1 MRIGLV
7 IAATL
12 LLAGCGSSPEP
23 FNATPLSI
31 SYKYNGDQVVS
42 AAQKANKHC
51 ATQGKVARLSN
62 VGRDSDSNIATFV
75 CE

>member
-7 IAATL
+7 MVAML
-12 LLAGCGSSPEP
+12 LLAACGSSPEP

-31 SYKYNGDQVVS
+31 SYKYDGDQIVA
-42 AAQKANKHC
+42 AAQKAAKHC
-51 ATQGKVARLSN
+51 AQQGKTARLSN
-62 VGRDSDSNIATFV
+62 VGRDSAANIATFV